1 MKIDLFDFVGVNEN
15 TKIIEG
21 EIVFRKE
28 LHKLIASIITDE
40 ETFRTKNKTIV
51 ERLKLKFRLER
62 EPRWDMYNRIEVS
75 IYVVELNK
83 SNINKVQKYLDNEVY
98 DDEDAY

>member
-62 EPRWDMYNRIEVS
+62 
-75 IYVVELNK
+75 
-83 SNINKVQKYLDNEVY
+83 
-98 DDEDAY
+98 